1 MEIRKNYLI
10 EIKKIHRY
18 IFIYFVTKFRLQIQ
32 LLFNVIVNSMV
43 PEIVYFI
50 IQDFKYINKV
60 S

>member
-32 LLFNVIVNSMV
+32 SIVNSMV